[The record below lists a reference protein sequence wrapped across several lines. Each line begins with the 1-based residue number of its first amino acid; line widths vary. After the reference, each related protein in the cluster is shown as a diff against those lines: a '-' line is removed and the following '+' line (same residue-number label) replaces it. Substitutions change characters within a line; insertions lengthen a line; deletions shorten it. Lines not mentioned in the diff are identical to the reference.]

1 MNVEPAGYNEA
12 KRDILDI
19 IRTRGETT
27 AMEIA
32 LITNRTTE
40 NSSMRLMNYHK
51 QGLLSRRK
59 IHGKERGYSISDRG
73 LERLEWLDSDL

>member
-27 AMEIA
+27 AAEIA

-40 NSSMRLMNYHK
+40 NSSMRLMNYISRGFSPDVK
-51 QGLLSRRK
+51 YMEKKGATLSP
-59 IHGKERGYSISDRG
+59 IVA
-73 LERLEWLDSDL
+73 